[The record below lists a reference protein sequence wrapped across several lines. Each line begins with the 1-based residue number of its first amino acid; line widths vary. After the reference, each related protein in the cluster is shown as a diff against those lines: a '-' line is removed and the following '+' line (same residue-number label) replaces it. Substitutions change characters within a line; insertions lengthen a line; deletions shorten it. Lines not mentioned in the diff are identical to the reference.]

1 MEYNIN
7 EIVEW
12 LKGKASE
19 CGDNYSLQ
27 RKYFD
32 AIIYLHRLD
41 VVLKRIAL
49 EKVDVATMATE
60 PAEENTEEIEVA
72 TNTTDAED
80 SAQADVTEE
89 EIEATTVTKDTDATT
104 EEAEA

>member
-32 AIIYLHRLD
+32 AVIYLHRLD

-49 EKVDVATMATE
+49 EKVDVATMETE
-60 PAEENTEEIEVA
+60 A
-72 TNTTDAED
+72 TNTDSDNQEEVVEETTDNI
-80 SAQADVTEE
+80 TESVDPE
-89 EIEATTVTKDTDATT
+89 NNTD
-104 EEAEA
+104 EAEA

>member
-32 AIIYLHRLD
+32 AVIYLHRLD

-49 EKVDVATMATE
+49 EKVDVATMETE
-60 PAEENTEEIEVA
+60 A
-72 TNTTDAED
+72 TNTDSDNQKEVVEETTDNI
-80 SAQADVTEE
+80 TENVDPE
-89 EIEATTVTKDTDATT
+89 NNTD
-104 EEAEA
+104 EAEA